1 MRRLVA
7 RLWIGGLVLGLGL
20 ALVPA
25 AQAQTATERSAGAGL
40 ARSVESN
47 RRAVTSGKTISAT
60 VRKGF
65 VAINAANKKLY
76 ACKWGDCTGTGKKLR
91 KVARHWLG
99 VLRPLK
105 GETKTV
111 SRGLGTARA
120 SLGYWAKT
128 GRDVIR
134 ADAAAKA
141 KKPIGFNYWYKR
153 YRSDYKLGVKYQNR
167 AVNILSKG

>member
-47 RRAVTSGKTISAT
+47 RRAVTSGKSISAT

-76 ACKWGDCTGTGKKLR
+76 ACKWGSCTGAGKALR
-91 KVARHWLG
+91 NASQHWLK
-99 VLRPLK
+99 VMRPFSTK
-105 GETKTV
+105 TKTV
-111 SRGLGTARA
+111 ARGLTAART
-120 SLGYWAKT
+120 SLEYWDTT
-128 GRDVIR
+128 GLDAIN

-141 KKPIGFNYWYKR
+141 KKQSTFDGWYKR
-153 YRSDYKLGVKYQNR
+153 YTANYKLGVKYQNR
-167 AVNILSKG
+167 AVNFLA